1 MLDFAAC
8 CSCLSGSHKDGEEVK
23 KEVEEEKKEGEDA
36 KKEGQEAKKEGDD
49 EKKEQG
55 CGCGPR
61 IPKE

>member
-8 CSCLSGSHKDGEEVK
+8 CSCLSGSHKDGEEAK
-23 KEVEEEKKEGEDA
+23 QKVEEEKKEGE
-36 KKEGQEAKKEGDD
+36 EAKKEGED

-55 CGCGPR
+55 FGYGAR